1 MLQNS
6 LKIEQP
12 SSIEEKFYAGVDI
25 LNECFPSIK
34 FLSKS
39 YLDMNNDF
47 VQSLLSVESGSN
59 HELFLVPRYSL
70 LAESPYDIVM
80 KLMALLHS
88 RIELEHSHLGLIKTG
103 YIPSR
108 ELDEK
113 GLQNSVSSLYG
124 DYADFILLRTD
135 GIINVNRKNKG
146 VKLDLYTALMLF
158 LLSEGQLLTKKENKV
173 DYGCRS
179 LCLVCEGTVVNFDKN
194 PVIYVGCGGDLQIGV
209 TDIRTIYSGVI
220 DISTIIL

>member
-1 MLQNS
+1 MSQSS
-6 LKIEQP
+6 LKLEQP
-12 SSIEEKFYAGVDI
+12 SSVEEKFYAGVNI

-39 YLDMNNDF
+39 YFDKNNDF
-47 VQSLLSVESGSN
+47 VQSLLSLESGSN

-70 LAESPYDIVM
+70 LAESLYDTVV
-80 KLMALLHS
+80 KLMELLHD

-103 YIPSR
+103 YIPSS

-113 GLQNSVSSLYG
+113 CPQNSVSSLYG

-158 LLSEGQLLTKKENKV
+158 LLSEGRLLTKKENKV
-173 DYGCRS
+173 DSGCRS
-179 LCLVCEGTVVNFDKN
+179 LCLVCEGTVLLDGTH
-194 PVIYVGCGGDLQIGV
+194 PVIFIGCGGDL
-209 TDIRTIYSGVI
+209 S
-220 DISTIIL
+220 ISTTAKKGKYDGTLDCSVFIL